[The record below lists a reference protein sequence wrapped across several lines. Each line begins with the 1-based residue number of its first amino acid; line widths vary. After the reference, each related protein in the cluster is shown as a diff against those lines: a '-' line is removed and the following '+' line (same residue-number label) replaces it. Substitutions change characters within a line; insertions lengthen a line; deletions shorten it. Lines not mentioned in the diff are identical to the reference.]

1 MHRHAKDIGLLW
13 RMHLPLCTRRSPSRR
28 RRLFRHPWCLWRR
41 MSCRALPRSS
51 LQARLVNQLQLHR
64 VPPRPSL
71 LPLTGQ
77 CWHTIHTTYVL
88 SSAFW
93 QLRDPPSFPPFP
105 LFFLGYVSLVEMLYF
120 VAHIVRPSL
129 DGHRLIPR
137 FVFAHCPCSHFVLF
151 SLLSRATHRPRDY
164 LISPFSTF
172 SLVSLFLWSG
182 LVLYS
187 RLL

>member
-1 MHRHAKDIGLLW
+1 MW

-137 FVFAHCPCSHFVLF
+137 FVFAHCPCSHFVLLPPF
-151 SLLSRATHRPRDY
+151 TYNLPCRDCLITTNPLFDLFPR
-164 LISPFSTF
+164 LFV
-172 SLVSLFLWSG
+172 SLVWTRF
-182 LVLYS
+182 VFPTVVTAD
-187 RLL
+187 R